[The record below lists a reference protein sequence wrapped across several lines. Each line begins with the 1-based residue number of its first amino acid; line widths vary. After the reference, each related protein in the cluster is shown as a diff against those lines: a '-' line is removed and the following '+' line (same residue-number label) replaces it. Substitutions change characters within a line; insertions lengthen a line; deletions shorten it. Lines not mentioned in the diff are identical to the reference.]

1 MVVWYCNHIFC
12 AARQARSPAG
22 QPDSYVV
29 HHKDDR
35 ESLSPASQELEATD
49 HSQMNYEEFRKNFYV
64 EVPELARITD
74 AELADIHLSLD
85 NMQVRGK
92 NPPKPIKTWIQAG
105 ISMKILG
112 K

>member
-1 MVVWYCNHIFC
+1 
-12 AARQARSPAG
+12 
-22 QPDSYVV
+22 
-29 HHKDDR
+29 
-35 ESLSPASQELEATD
+35 
-49 HSQMNYEEFRKNFYV
+49 MNYEEFRKNFYV

-92 NPPKPIKTWIQAG
+92 TPPKPIKTWIQAG

-112 K
+112 EYTIYSLPNLSLL

>member
-1 MVVWYCNHIFC
+1 
-12 AARQARSPAG
+12 
-22 QPDSYVV
+22 
-29 HHKDDR
+29 
-35 ESLSPASQELEATD
+35 
-49 HSQMNYEEFRKNFYV
+49 MNYEEFRKNFYV

-74 AELADIHLSLD
+74 AELADIHLNLD

>member
-1 MVVWYCNHIFC
+1 MI
-12 AARQARSPAG
+12 SPF
-22 QPDSYVV
+22 D
-29 HHKDDR
+29 
-35 ESLSPASQELEATD
+35 QELEATD
-49 HSQMNYEEFRKNFYV
+49 HSTMNYEEFRKNFYV

-92 NPPKPIKTWIQAG
+92 GPPKPIKTWIQAG

-112 K
+112 ESILQAGPFVTVSKPCYIENLLTNLLVNLVIQE

>member
-1 MVVWYCNHIFC
+1 
-12 AARQARSPAG
+12 
-22 QPDSYVV
+22 
-29 HHKDDR
+29 
-35 ESLSPASQELEATD
+35 
-49 HSQMNYEEFRKNFYV
+49 MNYEEFRKNFYV

-74 AELADIHLSLD
+74 AELADTHLSLD

-112 K
+112 NTLVQCWVSSCVTFYYQLSYCDSDFWLNLSF